1 MTGTWFQMQAQAGTQ
16 AHDNYD
22 EGKLVSGHL
31 GEGLLQL
38 LGDGLELLL
47 LGDELIFEPVHLLL
61 QLQHGL
67 LSELSAG
74 LSLLQLGGEGLDLL
88 LVGLLTLVRLLFT
101 HLQQLNATVSS

>member
-38 LGDGLELLL
+38 LSDSLVLLL
-47 LGDELIFEPVHLLL
+47 LGNQLILQPVHL
-61 QLQHGL
+61 GNIKDGIM
-67 LSELSAG
+67 A
-74 LSLLQLGGEGLDLL
+74 
-88 LVGLLTLVRLLFT
+88 F
-101 HLQQLNATVSS
+101 

>member
-38 LGDGLELLL
+38 LGDGLVLLL
-47 LGDELIFEPVHLLL
+47 LAHQLILQPVHLI
-61 QLQHGL
+61 H
-67 LSELSAG
+67 
-74 LSLLQLGGEGLDLL
+74 SLE
-88 LVGLLTLVRLLFT
+88 
-101 HLQQLNATVSS
+101 N